1 MESITQSTMENYEN
15 KSTILMRITQKLKLR
30 NDIKALMVSILS
42 TTVSLDLLIITWPVV
57 TGKNK
62 SVQ

>member
-1 MESITQSTMENYEN
+1 MENYEN
-15 KSTILMRITQKLKLR
+15 NSTILMRITQKLKLR